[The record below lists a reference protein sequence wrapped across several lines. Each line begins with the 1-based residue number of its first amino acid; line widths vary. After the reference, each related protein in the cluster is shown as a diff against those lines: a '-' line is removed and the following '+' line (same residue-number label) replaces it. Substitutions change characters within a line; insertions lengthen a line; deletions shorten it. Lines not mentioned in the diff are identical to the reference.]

1 MHEGPRHLAVFIY
14 GLTGGGAQRRTMT
27 LAGEFAERGHRV
39 DLVVVHP
46 GGPLVRELSPAVRFT
61 VLESRWKRPL
71 RALSRTMNVRGLET
85 LASIPT
91 LAGYLRRERPD
102 VLMSAA
108 SHVNLVAVLARQLSR
123 TPVRLVLRTSNDPS
137 GNPKLWP
144 RAERPVRLF
153 LRAVAARIYPRADA
167 IIAVSKGV
175 GDSLAQLTG
184 LPRERIT
191 TIYNPVMTEELLEKS
206 QEPVPHPWLAAGGPP
221 VVLGAGKLKIQ
232 KDFATLIKAFARV
245 RAVRPARLVIL
256 GDGPRRKGL
265 EALVRELGLAADV
278 ALPGHVDNPWS
289 WMASASVFALSSAWE
304 GLPGV
309 LIEAMACGCP
319 VVSTDCPSG
328 PAEVLDGGAY
338 GPLVPVGGDQALAEA
353 ILAVLEDPPDRARLR
368 DRAASY
374 AVAPA
379 IDRYLEVLLG
389 PEPGKR
395 SEAGPPELPQTG
407 PGAAAASPP
416 PGECGSARPPSIR

>member
-144 RAERPVRLF
+144 RAERPVRPF
-153 LRAVAARIYPRADA
+153 LR
-167 IIAVSKGV
+167 
-175 GDSLAQLTG
+175 
-184 LPRERIT
+184 
-191 TIYNPVMTEELLEKS
+191 
-206 QEPVPHPWLAAGGPP
+206 
-221 VVLGAGKLKIQ
+221 
-232 KDFATLIKAFARV
+232 
-245 RAVRPARLVIL
+245 
-256 GDGPRRKGL
+256 
-265 EALVRELGLAADV
+265 
-278 ALPGHVDNPWS
+278 
-289 WMASASVFALSSAWE
+289 
-304 GLPGV
+304 
-309 LIEAMACGCP
+309 
-319 VVSTDCPSG
+319 
-328 PAEVLDGGAY
+328 
-338 GPLVPVGGDQALAEA
+338 
-353 ILAVLEDPPDRARLR
+353 
-368 DRAASY
+368 
-374 AVAPA
+374 
-379 IDRYLEVLLG
+379 
-389 PEPGKR
+389 
-395 SEAGPPELPQTG
+395 
-407 PGAAAASPP
+407 AAAASWRPLTECSWDRTMW
-416 PGECGSARPPSIR
+416 PGTTTTRVLWLGSSPSGAGPDRSLTCWVSSLRGSPKPCPHNGRGGA